1 MGEEPRSL
9 GNAKRPKTD
18 RPRNAIIVVV
28 VVVVV
33 VVVEYYYILIIIIVV
48 GPGAWLSHSAAEGY
62 RFLSNIVATL
72 ARNAAPPIWV
82 LGGLCFLPPKKSN
95 SVQ

>member
-1 MGEEPRSL
+1 M
-9 GNAKRPKTD
+9 
-18 RPRNAIIVVV
+18 IVVV

-33 VVVEYYYILIIIIVV
+33 VVVEYYCFLIIIIVV

-72 ARNAAPPIWV
+72 ARNADPPSV
-82 LGGLCFLPPKKSN
+82 VRCCCCLPPPENCN

>member
-1 MGEEPRSL
+1 MGEEPRTL

-18 RPRNAIIVVV
+18 RPRIAII
-28 VVVVV
+28 V
-33 VVVEYYYILIIIIVV
+33 VVVEYYYFLIIIIVV
-48 GPGAWLSHSAAEGY
+48 GPGAWLAHSAAEGY

-72 ARNAAPPIWV
+72 ARNAALPIGA
-82 LGGLCFLPPKKSN
+82 LGGCCFLPPENSN